1 VVELTYS
8 GSNSIFDMGV
18 TRLIILSVECDVP
31 IDSETLSVTDFVNL
45 KIEPAQSFG
54 GSHRG
59 KVCVHIFIGMS
70 AHTCIDVWI
79 STFVLCFSTKRLP
92 SFSMKYAAKCNAQNL
107 SVLSFSNF
115 IGNGSM
121 YCLICASKQSVL
133 HFQLISK
140 NQPMQINVSYEDGGV

>member
-18 TRLIILSVECDVP
+18 TRLIILSVEYDVP

-45 KIEPAQSFG
+45 KIEPAQSFR

-70 AHTCIDVWI
+70 AHTCMDV
-79 STFVLCFSTKRLP
+79 
-92 SFSMKYAAKCNAQNL
+92 
-107 SVLSFSNF
+107 
-115 IGNGSM
+115 
-121 YCLICASKQSVL
+121 
-133 HFQLISK
+133 
-140 NQPMQINVSYEDGGV
+140 